1 MNPVEAGVIT
11 TVLNGI
17 AKISGLPGVGFD
29 ELVRLPENIYG
40 IAFNIDPD
48 EIGVVL
54 LGDYSKL
61 QAGGKAER
69 TGRVMDVPVGDA
81 LIGRVI
87 DPLGR
92 PLDGRGPLNQ
102 GMVGSFN
109 DQLAD
114 LVTHM
119 LEELSG
125 RSMILAVG
133 ERIQSR
139 LTDAGNE
146 AEKLFAVPG
155 SVDAIIPLVGDILT
169 EVEKLREKT
178 PMIELYL
185 FYNSPVSGEN
195 YHSLSKRL
203 LPLDVAWEED
213 IRHTVVWPTKAL
225 PEMLCGRDIVQLALI
240 REYLFVSLFRAC
252 AESLA
257 SENASQ
263 LSAMQRAEK
272 NIDDMLEELF
282 HLYNSRR
289 QSGIDEE
296 LFDVVSGFNAL
307 SDRRYS

>member
-169 EVEKLREKT
+169 RLKSFEKK
-178 PMIELYL
+178 
-185 FYNSPVSGEN
+185 
-195 YHSLSKRL
+195 
-203 LPLDVAWEED
+203 
-213 IRHTVVWPTKAL
+213 
-225 PEMLCGRDIVQLALI
+225 
-240 REYLFVSLFRAC
+240 
-252 AESLA
+252 
-257 SENASQ
+257 
-263 LSAMQRAEK
+263 
-272 NIDDMLEELF
+272 
-282 HLYNSRR
+282 HL
-289 QSGIDEE
+289 
-296 LFDVVSGFNAL
+296 
-307 SDRRYS
+307 